1 MRLNPKRILQ
11 EDFKD
16 QPWIGRLLTPINEI
30 FSQLNSIINGGLTIK
45 DNLRAEIKELEIR
58 DTDIPLKFRCKYPE
72 KPKSIVVGFV
82 EEIAGSPAVITNPV
96 WVHWSWDQEVV
107 TVLSVTGITPGTKY
121 RINLNVSYN

>member
-16 QPWIGRLLTPINEI
+16 QPWIGKLLTPLNDV
-30 FSQLNSIINGGLTIK
+30 FTQLNSMLNGGLTIK

-58 DTDIPLKFRCKYPE
+58 TTDIPLKFRCKYPE

-82 EEIAGSPAVITNPV
+82 EEISASP
-96 WVHWSWDQEVV
+96 
-107 TVLSVTGITPGTKY
+107 
-121 RINLNVSYN
+121 